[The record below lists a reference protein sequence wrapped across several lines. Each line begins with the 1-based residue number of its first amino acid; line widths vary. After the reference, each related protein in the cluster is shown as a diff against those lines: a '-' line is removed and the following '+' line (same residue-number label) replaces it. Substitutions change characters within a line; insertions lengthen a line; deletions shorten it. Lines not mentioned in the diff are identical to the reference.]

1 MSAFASGGLFVLIVI
16 RLWLLLLLGYVL
28 LALRRL
34 INRRGS
40 THVFVSVFGKCH
52 TTSVTS
58 VSDVRGYDFNRMVV
72 EFTMIAQDR
81 VIPCAISTAA
91 MDDLE
96 DGRSLKPEQR
106 VDQFMRLR
114 EVIERQAS
122 RKFSDAQAASDRPLI
137 LRSNDF
143 PR

>member
-1 MSAFASGGLFVLIVI
+1 MMCRCRIHSGHAASKGPSFIRFSARGSI
-16 RLWLLLLLGYVL
+16 RLPR
-28 LALRRL
+28 ALRNQYGYC
-34 INRRGS
+34 I
-40 THVFVSVFGKCH
+40 VA
-52 TTSVTS
+52 
-58 VSDVRGYDFNRMVV
+58 YDFNRMVV

-81 VIPCAISTAA
+81 VNPCAISTAA

-122 RKFSDAQAASDRPLI
+122 RKFSDVQAASDRPLI

-143 PR
+143 PP